1 VMVDDQVVAEE
12 EQFFLSRQQHFL
24 QQGLPPSSGAPG
36 AGIPTGTGFPTT
48 FFFFHFF
55 WGGGVGGIFFRT
67 MFNTAS
73 SAAPQIPLC

>member
-1 VMVDDQVVAEE
+1 MMFDVQVVAEE

-48 FFFFHFF
+48 FFFFSFLF
-55 WGGGVGGIFFRT
+55 LGGWGIFFRT
-67 MFNTAS
+67 TFYTAS
-73 SAAPQIPLC
+73 PQIPLS

>member
-1 VMVDDQVVAEE
+1 MMVDVQVVAEE

-36 AGIPTGTGFPTT
+36 AGIPTGNGFQTT
-48 FFFFHFF
+48 FFFFLF
-55 WGGGVGGIFFRT
+55 WGEEIFFRFI
-67 MFNTAS
+67 FNTAS